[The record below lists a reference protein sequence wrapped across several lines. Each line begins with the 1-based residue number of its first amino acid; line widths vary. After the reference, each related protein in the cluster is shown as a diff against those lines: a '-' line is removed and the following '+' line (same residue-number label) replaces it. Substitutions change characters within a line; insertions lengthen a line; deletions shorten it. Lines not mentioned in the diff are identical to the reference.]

1 MNILSIIILRLV
13 FSNASLKHEQI
24 RKSSWVDCLS
34 TASLKHMSGFQN
46 CLHCLPCEIKV
57 FSCHYALVLYVE
69 TPWPLEREV
78 EELGDGKLYTKPST
92 GRLLVA
98 WDHSRHHQRLP
109 TPVPRPKPNRP
120 TNLQAADQNH
130 KTQGRLIVYKLPV
143 KMIFGYTIQSKYYTV
158 WELY

>member
-24 RKSSWVDCLS
+24 LKWRENPKRLFS

-46 CLHCLPCEIKV
+46 CLHCLHCEIKV
-57 FSCHYALVLYVE
+57 FSCQSALVLYVE

-92 GRLLVA
+92 RRLLVA
-98 WDHSRHHQRLP
+98 WDHTAGHTRHHQRLP
-109 TPVPRPKPNRP
+109 TPGPRPKPNRP
-120 TNLQAADQNH
+120 TDLQAADQNH
-130 KTQGRLIVYKLPV
+130 KTQGRLIVY
-143 KMIFGYTIQSKYYTV
+143 
-158 WELY
+158 